1 METKA
6 KVVKAFHHTN
16 TGKTWLAGD
25 VFSGDGATVAE
36 LARRG
41 FLAQAEPGA
50 VVVVSADGF
59 ESEPDF
65 DALTV
70 KELAALCADRGIDV
84 PAKARKAEFVAALQA
99 AGEE

>member
-25 VFSGDGATVAE
+25 VFSGDESTVAE

-41 FLAQAEPGA
+41 FLAASEPNVTVAISAE
-50 VVVVSADGF
+50 GF

-65 DALTV
+65 GALTV
-70 KELAALCADRGIDV
+70 KELSALCADRGIDV
-84 PAKARKAEFVAALQA
+84 PAKARKAELVAALQA